1 MNSLNTFTIVTG
13 ADGQIALVPATF
25 AAVTSTPLPVEAN
38 KPKGKRKSAKAPQEK
53 APKPPKPPKPPK
65 LPKPSTAVVPVVRPR
80 TTPMPILPKP
90 IIINLEEITSKVD
103 AAVTEA
109 LSGCSLQ
116 EAVPDAAP
124 PVENDKVVAKIPSR
138 QPKMLRTTRL
148 LSQRARKPQ
157 YRRVHPIPAVPCSPK
172 PQSSPAKLQNNRL
185 TQPLLDLCS
194 IARGLCQSIAL
205 SGSVS
210 EQEGASVE
218 VQKSSTPTT
227 DSAAFVSTPTSTR
240 RRSSHVRQLNF
251 GESPDT
257 PTTASSPKVRRSTRL
272 SSDIP
277 WDSALRGISI
287 ATVESD
293 QQPAASAP
301 VETETGVS
309 VFATPKGKAKR
320 ARKSPL
326 FRQPDTVDSTATDE
340 PAAVASPVNE
350 TDQPEATSNDATMFS
365 VPEQVQPNS
374 PSLMQQM
381 FPNLMAN
388 SETSDADLV
397 AASILSEMANTPYKE
412 VDPKV
417 LTTEVAAAS
426 STNSLP
432 NLPNFGREFAMQ
444 APSAFPLQPSMPML
458 STPRKALT
466 IEPGRG
472 S

>member
-1 MNSLNTFTIVTG
+1 M
-13 ADGQIALVPATF
+13 
-25 AAVTSTPLPVEAN
+25 
-38 KPKGKRKSAKAPQEK
+38 
-53 APKPPKPPKPPK
+53 
-65 LPKPSTAVVPVVRPR
+65 
-80 TTPMPILPKP
+80 
-90 IIINLEEITSKVD
+90 D

-472 S
+472 SGFKNNVMFDPHTSSSFGTWDGEIPKTPQIQTDLTSSSSPFLVSLTKGFRFLPAADSPSLAVPSTPSIGGESHSNSNSLQTPYTGFYQFPSILNTPR